1 MFKSLSLKVIIF
13 GFIFTFFSSFGQ
25 SFFLGLFN
33 SSIRETLS
41 ITHGQF
47 GTIYASATLLSS
59 LLLIWVGKKIDDVN
73 VFKFAILVTILL
85 SISCFFF
92 SKISSV
98 VFLFIGIF
106 LMRFSGQGM
115 MSHTATT
122 TISRYFTK
130 SRGKALSVGW
140 FGLSSAEFIL
150 PVLIVFLLT
159 MTSWQNIWLI
169 ISILV
174 LFFLPIASYILVKN
188 INLDS
193 RETSNEDDFKEENI
207 KQWKRKEVIKDY
219 RFYIINMNMLAMPWI
234 ATGTFVYQ
242 SFISS
247 SKGWGKYVIAQ
258 SFMSY
263 SVLTVITL
271 LISGFLVDK
280 FTSRKI
286 LIYMNIPLFLSVL
299 VIIYFNSPIS
309 AFVFLGLIGISNG
322 LANLLG
328 SSIWAEIYGVKHIG
342 SIKALTTAL
351 MVFATA
357 LGTALFGILIDNG
370 FTIEKI
376 AVVSGA
382 YCVSNIYTY
391 INRIALLYKKKT
403 QSCKY
408 IKNT

>member
-25 SFFLGLFN
+25 SYFLGLFN
-33 SSIRETLS
+33 LSIRETLS
-41 ITHGQF
+41 ISHGEF

-59 LLLIWVGKKIDDVN
+59 LLLIWVGKKIDDIN
-73 VFKFAILVTILL
+73 VFKFAIFVTILL

-98 VFLFIGIF
+98 ILLFFGIF

-122 TISRYFTK
+122 TVSRYFTK

-159 MTSWQNIWLI
+159 LTTWQNIWLT

-174 LFFLPIASYILVKN
+174 LIFLPISSYLLVKN

-193 RETSNEDDFKEENI
+193 RETSNEDEFKDENI
-207 KQWKRKEVIKDY
+207 KQWTRKEVVRDY
-219 RFYIINMNMLAMPWI
+219 RFYIVNMNMLAMPWI
-234 ATGTFVYQ
+234 ATGSFVYQ

-247 SKGWGKYVIAQ
+247 SKGWGQYVIAQ

-263 SVLTVITL
+263 SVLTIITL
-271 LISGFLVDK
+271 LVSGFLVDK
-280 FTSRKI
+280 FTSRRV
-286 LIYMNIPLFLSVL
+286 LIYMNFPLLLSVL
-299 VIIYFNSPIS
+299 VIVYFNSPIS
-309 AFVFLGLIGISNG
+309 AFAFLGLIGISNG

-357 LGTALFGILIDNG
+357 FGTALFGILIDYG

-376 AVVSGA
+376 AIVSG
-382 YCVSNIYTY
+382 IY
-391 INRIALLYKKKT
+391 IVLSIVLLIFIRKKLNPTK
-403 QSCKY
+403 
-408 IKNT
+408 I